1 MSRGSSQCLGSG
13 PGLAIPRSPPAREF
27 RAEPGSPTGVFH
39 MGGSQ
44 PRGVL
49 SWEPSPKDD
58 QPTPPTREPPYGRS
72 IGWAIVAWVVTVAA
86 VYLVNQM
93 LPELA
98 GWVGLV
104 GVIVG
109 SWFGG
114 IRGGISGRREWILF
128 GLMMLAILI
137 LTIGV
142 GGCVYSMALYG

>member
-1 MSRGSSQCLGSG
+1 
-13 PGLAIPRSPPAREF
+13 
-27 RAEPGSPTGVFH
+27 
-39 MGGSQ
+39 
-44 PRGVL
+44 
-49 SWEPSPKDD
+49 
-58 QPTPPTREPPYGRS
+58 
-72 IGWAIVAWVVTVAA
+72 
-86 VYLVNQM
+86 M